1 MAGTASGATGHV
13 TAVQIEWNRD
23 ARDAIRPGN
32 VRVSAQSGQW
42 FQAGDMVDVT
52 AVGTGSDTCSAMT
65 TMTTGAATVDLAFSA
80 CGIMLWDVQ
89 GVAVSVSEQNRVA
102 SLKSNEGLHRGS
114 STSFDGPVVQ
124 HGVTAKAGHSTSR
137 QVGVESL
144 TTLRLFVGGATVHQ
158 LVGRQL
164 MSILFTGDEVP
175 TTYTGSVGT
184 AVSNEG
190 IWVEM
195 DAATGSPVVM
205 ADMSRLTGG
214 RAPSVTGAT
223 QYRMVLLQPQHLGVG
238 QTPVNRYAFITAAG
252 RIEG

>member
-1 MAGTASGATGHV
+1 MASTAAGATGHV
-13 TAVQIEWNRD
+13 TAVQIEWNRG
-23 ARDAIRPGN
+23 ARDSIRPGN
-32 VRVSAQSGQW
+32 IRVSAQSGQM
-42 FQAGDMVDVT
+42 FRAGDTVDVT
-52 AVGTGSDTCSAMT
+52 AVGVGSDTCSAMT
-65 TMTTGAATVDLAFSA
+65 TMITRAATVDLAFSA

-89 GVAVSVSEQNRVA
+89 GVAVNVSGQDSIA
-102 SLKSNEGLHRGS
+102 ALKGKGGPQRGS
-114 STSFDGPVVQ
+114 LTSFDGPVVQ
-124 HGVTAKAGHSTSR
+124 HDVAVMAGHSTSR

-144 TTLRLFVGGATVHQ
+144 TTLRLSVGGATAHK
-158 LVGRQL
+158 LVGMQL
-164 MSILFTGDEVP
+164 MSILSTGNEVP

-184 AVSNEG
+184 AASNEG

-195 DAATGSPVVM
+195 DAKTGTPVVV

-238 QTPVNRYAFITAAG
+238 QTPVNRYALITADG